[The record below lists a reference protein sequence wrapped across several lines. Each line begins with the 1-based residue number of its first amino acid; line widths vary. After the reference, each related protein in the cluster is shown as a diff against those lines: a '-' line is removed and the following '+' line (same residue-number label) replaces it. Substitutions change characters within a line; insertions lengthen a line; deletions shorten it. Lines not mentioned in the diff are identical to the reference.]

1 MRPVWEFLW
10 YLVYP
15 IVHRTRQLP
24 FAMLGILFPVVP
36 LCFAWPR
43 RRNLSRPMRWMVV
56 YLAATFLEDLFTVY
70 WSRHGRPNLW
80 VVNLYTP
87 FETFILC
94 MMFAGWQL
102 RMRWRAAIYAGMVA
116 CIAFWGAVTFVVEGL
131 HGFSRYTKPVEA
143 LLVVAIAAWT
153 LVDRS
158 RRTISPLT
166 RHTWF
171 WVSVGTMVYFAY
183 LVMLDPFSYVFS
195 HTQLTDK
202 YLRIWLLSYQ
212 INGVLTTIMYLF
224 WLRAILLVPRG
235 EPVDVLP

>member
-1 MRPVWEFLW
+1 MKPVWDFLW

-15 IVHRTRQLP
+15 LVDWGQHAWFVT
-24 FAMLGILFPVVP
+24 FGILFPVVP

-56 YLAATFLEDLFTVY
+56 YLAATWLEDLFTVY
-70 WSRHGRPNLW
+70 WSRHGRQSLW

-87 FETFILC
+87 FETVILC
-94 MMFAGWQL
+94 TMFAGWQL
-102 RMRWRAAIYAGMVA
+102 RLRWRAAIYAGMVA
-116 CIAFWGAVTFVVEGL
+116 CIAFWGIVTFTVEGFF
-131 HGFSRYTKPVEA
+131 GISRYTKPVES

-183 LVMLDPFSYVFS
+183 LVMLDPATYVFS
-195 HTQLTDK
+195 QAQPSNK
-202 YLRIWLLSYQ
+202 YLTLWRLSYE
-212 INGVLTTIMYLF
+212 INGALATVMYLF

-235 EPVDVLP
+235 KCVETLP